1 MINRFLRTS
10 TWSVVKVAVEPGQ
23 AREPLAPSVPKKIN
37 LGLKVT
43 YSSTI
48 NLDRIWIEI
57 LLEYIISSTRLV
69 LYGTE
74 GVSTTSVGFC
84 DVREIALCRLGV

>member
-1 MINRFLRTS
+1 M
-10 TWSVVKVAVEPGQ
+10 EPGQ

-48 NLDRIWIEI
+48 NLNRDTI
-57 LLEYIISSTRLV
+57 EYIISSTRLV

-74 GVSTTSVGFC
+74 RVSTTSVGFLMS
-84 DVREIALCRLGV
+84 ARLHCAG

>member
-48 NLDRIWIEI
+48 NLNRDTI
-57 LLEYIISSTRLV
+57 EYIISSTRLV